1 MIMYSI
7 ERRRND
13 CGDDAP
19 WRGYPIFKGNT
30 EQEVLDYI
38 ATLGADSFW
47 DFRVI
52 PVAESLHTRFQS

>member
-19 WRGYPIFKGNT
+19 WRLFPIYKAAT

-38 ATLGADSFW
+38 ETMDNAENW
-47 DFRVI
+47 EYRVVPI
-52 PVAESLHTRFQS
+52 PEDRHTRFQS